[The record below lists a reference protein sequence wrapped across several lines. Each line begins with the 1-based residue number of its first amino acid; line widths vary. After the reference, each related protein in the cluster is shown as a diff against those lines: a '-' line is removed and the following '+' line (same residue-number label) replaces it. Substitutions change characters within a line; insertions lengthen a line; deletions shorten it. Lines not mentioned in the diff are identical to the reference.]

1 MKYYLQAFSKYATI
15 KGRMPR
21 NDFWQFMLFNI
32 LFLLLSQM
40 ADQLFV
46 SIFSFRFIRFLY
58 QIVLLAPTL
67 SAMVRRLHDTGK
79 SGKWVMLLLVL
90 PVFGLLLTMASIAN
104 ANAGYNKYVN
114 FTFLFMLV
122 SLSILGT
129 LVYRLAIE
137 GDRGANKYGPD
148 PVEVK
153 TEEGDSEG

>member
-1 MKYYLQAFSKYATI
+1 MKYYLQAFNNYATI

-21 NDFWQFMLFNI
+21 NEFWQFMLFNFVFWI
-32 LFLLLSQM
+32 LSLVMDSLLSLHFITFLYRIV
-40 ADQLFV
+40 LFV
-46 SIFSFRFIRFLY
+46 
-58 QIVLLAPTL
+58 PTL